1 MKRESWKKLWPFMK
15 AEQEATSD
23 LRLVGELTVLRSK
36 SMDDAE
42 ADYSWR
48 IDPELA
54 DLDATR
60 PVTLSY
66 PEYLRYHRDDV
77 NYPSPWSVRM
87 AIETLDGRH
96 IGNCMY
102 YDINTEK
109 SQCELGIMIGDR
121 KYWSKGYGTDVIRT
135 ALARIFSATELDR
148 VYLHTLTHNFRA
160 QKSFAKAGFLHVREV
175 KRDGNEFKLMEIW
188 RQEWEAAQPNKIS
201 PATANTSSS
210 EVSAPAT
217 AKAQTQTQADTDP
230 LLGS

>member
-1 MKRESWKKLWPFMK
+1 MR
-15 AEQEATSD
+15 AEQETATD
-23 LRLVGELTVLRSK
+23 LRLVGELTILRSK

-48 IDPELA
+48 IDPKLA
-54 DLDATR
+54 ELDATR

-66 PEYLRYHRDDV
+66 PEYVRYHRDDV

-87 AIETLDGRH
+87 AIDTLDGRH

-121 KYWSKGYGTDVIRT
+121 KYWSKGYGTDVIKT
-135 ALARIFSATELDR
+135 ALARIFTSTELDR

-160 QKSFAKAGFLHVREV
+160 QKSFAKAGFVHVREV
-175 KRDGNEFKLMEIW
+175 KRDGYEFKLMEVL
-188 RQEWEAAQPNKIS
+188 RADWEAAHLNEKLPTTVGNSS
-201 PATANTSSS
+201 P
-210 EVSAPAT
+210 EVSALSM
-217 AKAQTQTQADTDP
+217 AQTQTQADADP

>member
-1 MKRESWKKLWPFMK
+1 MK
-15 AEQEATSD
+15 AEQQASTK

-54 DLDATR
+54 GLDATR
-60 PVTLSY
+60 PVTLTF

-87 AIETLDGRH
+87 AIDTLDDRH

-121 KYWSKGYGTDVIRT
+121 NYWGKGYGTDVVKT
-135 ALARIFSATELDR
+135 ALARIFTATELDR
-148 VYLHTLTHNFRA
+148 VYLHTLTDNFRA
-160 QKSFAKAGFLHVREV
+160 QKSFAKAGFVPLKEV
-175 KRDGNEFKLMEIW
+175 KRDGYEFVLMEIW
-188 RQEWEAAQPNKIS
+188 RKEWEVIYAGVNAGANSGLNVAKTAESAHS
-201 PATANTSSS
+201 P
-210 EVSAPAT
+210 APAT
-217 AKAQTQTQADTDP
+217 STSKADADP

>member
-15 AEQEATSD
+15 AEQETPAN
-23 LRLVGELTVLRSK
+23 LYLVGDLTVLRAK

-48 IDPELA
+48 IDTELA
-54 DLDATR
+54 GLDATR
-60 PVTLSY
+60 PITLTY
-66 PEYLRYHRDDV
+66 AEYLRYHRDDV

-87 AIETLDGRH
+87 AIDTREGRH

-121 KYWSKGYGTDVIRT
+121 DYWSKGYGTDVIRT
-135 ALARIFSATELDR
+135 ALTHIFTATKLER
-148 VYLHTLTHNFRA
+148 VYLHTLSHNLRA
-160 QKSFAKAGFLHVREV
+160 QKSFTKAGFTPLREV
-175 KRDGNEFKLMEIW
+175 KRDGYEFMLMEVW
-188 RQEWEAAQPNKIS
+188 RTEWEAANPELKIS
-201 PATANTSSS
+201 NTTEAPKSSATS
-210 EVSAPAT
+210 VS
-217 AKAQTQTQADTDP
+217 QADADP

>member
-1 MKRESWKKLWPFMK
+1 MK

-102 YDINTEK
+102 YDINT
-109 SQCELGIMIGDR
+109 
-121 KYWSKGYGTDVIRT
+121 
-135 ALARIFSATELDR
+135 
-148 VYLHTLTHNFRA
+148 
-160 QKSFAKAGFLHVREV
+160 
-175 KRDGNEFKLMEIW
+175 
-188 RQEWEAAQPNKIS
+188 
-201 PATANTSSS
+201 
-210 EVSAPAT
+210 
-217 AKAQTQTQADTDP
+217 
-230 LLGS
+230 